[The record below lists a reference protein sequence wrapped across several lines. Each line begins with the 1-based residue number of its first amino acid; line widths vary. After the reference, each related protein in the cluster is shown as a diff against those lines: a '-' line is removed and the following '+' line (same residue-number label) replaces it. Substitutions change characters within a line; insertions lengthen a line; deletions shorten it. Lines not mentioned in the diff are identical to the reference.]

1 LKDEGDV
8 IKYELVMEGVRVN
21 DNRKRDQ
28 AYCLKERL
36 GVMLVNGG
44 IYGERG

>member
-28 AYCLKERL
+28 AYCLKEWL
-36 GVMLVNGG
+36 GVVLVCRG